1 MKRLSVITI
10 LFILFIPVM
19 AFSAGTLTLSSTA
32 DISTGF
38 SKTLTIAGVAAADDG
53 TWPALA
59 IDADATG
66 IAGKFLAE
74 VQVDPGNVTVPN
86 ALTVKLYYTDD
97 YTANTTNAVD
107 LLGGAGVT
115 LSATATTNFTA
126 IFDATTGQRGY
137 KFIRGGL
144 TLVVTQAAVA
154 VDSATVGIK
163 LTFAR

>member
-1 MKRLSVITI
+1 MKRLSILVI
-10 LFILFIPVM
+10 LLVLLIPSM
-19 AFSAGTLTLSSTA
+19 AFPAGTLTLSSTT
-32 DISTGF
+32 DVPPIS
-38 SKTLTIAGVAAADDG
+38 KILTITGVAAADNG

-59 IDADATG
+59 IDADALD
-66 IAGKFLAE
+66 ISGKFLVEAE
-74 VQVDPGNVTVPN
+74 VDPGNVTAPN

-144 TLVVTQAAVA
+144 TLVVTQAATA
-154 VDSATVGIK
+154 VNSATVGIK
-163 LTFAR
+163 LTFSR

>member
-1 MKRLSVITI
+1 MKRLSI
-10 LFILFIPVM
+10 LAILLVLLIPAM
-19 AFSAGTLTLSSTA
+19 AFSAGTLTLSSTTYVPPIA
-32 DISTGF
+32 KI
-38 SKTLTIAGVAAADDG
+38 LTITGVADAAAG

-59 IDADATG
+59 IDADALD
-66 IAGKFLAE
+66 ISGKFLVE
-74 VQVDPGNVTVPN
+74 VEVDPGNVTVPN

-115 LSATATTNFTA
+115 LSETATTNFTA